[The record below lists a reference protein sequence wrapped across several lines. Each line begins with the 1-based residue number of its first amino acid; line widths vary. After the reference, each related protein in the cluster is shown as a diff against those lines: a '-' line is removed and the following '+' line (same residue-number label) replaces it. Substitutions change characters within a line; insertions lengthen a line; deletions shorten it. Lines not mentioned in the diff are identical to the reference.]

1 MRFAWVGSRRQTAVF
16 STPSCTRSSDG
27 SAGSRDS
34 GWWATAARACP
45 SGPARCPE
53 SPSGRRACARSCWE
67 VVADLVLLFQLV
79 FLALFEFHLQLQK
92 RLLGVGKR
100 LGYLGRLPSQVF
112 PIAVLAIQVERDALA
127 DALQHPR
134 RVLDVPLDDDKI
146 VPDHRVL
153 VLVQGCICDCR
164 SFWTASGISRDRRF
178 SS

>member
-1 MRFAWVGSRRQTAVF
+1 MRFAWVSSRRQTPLHLHVLVLQTAQPGPV
-16 STPSCTRSSDG
+16 TPDDERQQLVLVPQ
-27 SAGSRDS
+27 AQRDVQS
-34 GWWATAARACP
+34 LLQDVARVHDHV
-45 SGPARCPE
+45 E
-53 SPSGRRACARSCWE
+53 E

-100 LGYLGRLPSQVF
+100 LGYLGRLLSQVF
-112 PIAVLAIQVERDALA
+112 PIAVLSIQVERDALA

-153 VLVQGCICDCR
+153 VLVQGAFAIVGH
-164 SFWTASGISRDRRF
+164 FE
-178 SS
+178 